1 MAVYRLHFRSLKS
14 SRARAQAGAF
24 LVHLLLV
31 FIGRGGSGVQTG
43 FSLLK
48 SITAG
53 RRDERVGWSAEGR
66 GRKEGWDEGGKKV
79 AERGN
84 KWGIT
89 SGTEVVE
96 LISKTRAE

>member
-1 MAVYRLHFRSLKS
+1 LAVYRLHFRSLKS
-14 SRARAQAGAF
+14 SRARAQAGAS
-24 LVHLLLV
+24 LVRLLLV
-31 FIGRGGSGVQTG
+31 FTGRGGVQTG

-53 RRDERVGWSAEGR
+53 RSKGEEKRGERER
-66 GRKEGWDEGGKKV
+66 GRKGAGTV

-89 SGTEVVE
+89 SGTEVAE
-96 LISKTRAE
+96 LISKTRVE